1 MCLVILCG
9 CGNREVAQDSTVIET
24 VLNDVPYGTL
34 FGSTEEIIYDVPE
47 SLPGVIVDLNGY
59 EPDAEKNV
67 LFCGNEL
74 SEVFFVIDAKTE
86 MEVYAGVMKEC
97 GIDSDSQKTVY
108 CGSFTEVTTPGT
120 YYICTDK
127 IGRSYDFVIDQDLYQ
142 QQLRALCCVLY
153 DMRCGYALENCTH
166 PHDACHT
173 NQSAL
178 ALENDSYLDVSGG
191 WHTDGQYNKDIV
203 TASGII
209 LNLLMAYELNPNAFT
224 DDFGLEYSGNG
235 VPDILDEIA
244 YETNWMQRMR
254 DSFGGVSGGV
264 VVDNP
269 TDFVNP
275 EMDQG
280 IAVIEE
286 ISTEATA
293 AYVTAMARFG
303 GIYKDF
309 NSDYADQ
316 CLYYAEQGYRYL
328 SSINITDPQSMQP
341 AIWYMVNAEL
351 FKTTGKQV
359 YHIVIKHLISTP
371 ENVFLNEDG
380 EGCMEPINPVFWGN
394 YAYITTNRYAKV
406 DICTAIMENIMEE
419 AKCVSEESDA
429 SPFLVDTSLYTAKDN
444 MRILD
449 EMQVLTYVNYLITN
463 KEYRTLIQE
472 HMHYLMGRNPQ
483 STNYMTEC
491 GIMTSVSDTDYY
503 CIGYQNEL
511 YYNSVLILV
520 LSNINNEYEIQ
531 N

>member
-1 MCLVILCG
+1 
-9 CGNREVAQDSTVIET
+9 
-24 VLNDVPYGTL
+24 
-34 FGSTEEIIYDVPE
+34 
-47 SLPGVIVDLNGY
+47 
-59 EPDAEKNV
+59 
-67 LFCGNEL
+67 
-74 SEVFFVIDAKTE
+74 
-86 MEVYAGVMKEC
+86 
-97 GIDSDSQKTVY
+97 
-108 CGSFTEVTTPGT
+108 
-120 YYICTDK
+120 
-127 IGRSYDFVIDQDLYQ
+127 
-142 QQLRALCCVLY
+142 
-153 DMRCGYALENCTH
+153 
-166 PHDACHT
+166 
-173 NQSAL
+173 
-178 ALENDSYLDVSGG
+178 
-191 WHTDGQYNKDIV
+191 
-203 TASGII
+203 
-209 LNLLMAYELNPNAFT
+209 
-224 DDFGLEYSGNG
+224 
-235 VPDILDEIA
+235 
-244 YETNWMQRMR
+244 
-254 DSFGGVSGGV
+254 
-264 VVDNP
+264 
-269 TDFVNP
+269 
-275 EMDQG
+275 
-280 IAVIEE
+280 
-286 ISTEATA
+286 
-293 AYVTAMARFG
+293 
-303 GIYKDF
+303 
-309 NSDYADQ
+309 
-316 CLYYAEQGYRYL
+316 
-328 SSINITDPQSMQP
+328 
-341 AIWYMVNAEL
+341 
-351 FKTTGKQV
+351 KTTGKQA